1 MVCQKKVRNT
11 NLSARSGQSPL
22 PRTHQVVLGMVHY
35 SSENLPMEIILE
47 VLNFAAEMCCGN
59 PSRRAWLAQLARVCS
74 IAHRSVNKRLYQII
88 ELDDVCSARLLLSTL
103 LQRPDLAHFICAL
116 HLGMG
121 IAANLLDG
129 PDAHLT
135 RQITTICKP
144 QFVQSATGA
153 SPWAILQSQDDHT
166 VLVPPTVP
174 NYVSL
179 IYERRGPAKWIP
191 TVLYGVTHL
200 HLGLLN
206 KLHAHRLM
214 MTFGSTAEKART
226 MSATPGVSW
235 GITHLAIDFEYNINL
250 MGTLRALLRE
260 LIRDDGSR
268 KPIQRIVLRAP
279 DSPVEWADFLLGN
292 LGFLGDKRIAVHKIP
307 HERTVGV
314 HGSPYA
320 LAVDGWRRH
329 AVGDEDLWLSGETVH
344 WEET

>member
-1 MVCQKKVRNT
+1 MICHEKVRNT
-11 NLSARSGQSPL
+11 KSARSGQSPL
-22 PRTHQVVLGMVHY
+22 PPTHQVVLEMVFY
-35 SSENLPMEIILE
+35 SSDNLPMEIVLE
-47 VLNFAAEMCCGN
+47 VLRFAAEMCCGDL
-59 PSRRAWLAQLARVCS
+59 SRRAWLAQLARVCS
-74 IAHRSVNKRLYQII
+74 TAHRSVNKRLYQII
-88 ELDDVCSARLLLSTL
+88 EIDDVYSARLFLSTL
-103 LQRPDLAHFICAL
+103 KQRPDLAHFVCAL

-121 IAANLLDG
+121 TTTSLLYG
-129 PDAHLT
+129 PDDQLA
-135 RQITTICKP
+135 RQITALCTP
-144 QFVQSATGA
+144 HFLQSDAGTL
-153 SPWAILQSQDDHT
+153 PRAIQQSQDDHNP
-166 VLVPPTVP
+166 LVPPTVP
-174 NYVSL
+174 NYVSFV
-179 IYERRGPAKWIP
+179 YEQRGSPKLIP

-200 HLGLLN
+200 HLGLLS

-214 MTFGSTAEKART
+214 KTFGSTAEKART

-250 MGTLRALLRE
+250 MGTLRALLLE

-307 HERTVGV
+307 HERIAGAHEPT
-314 HGSPYA
+314 YA

-344 WEET
+344 WEQT